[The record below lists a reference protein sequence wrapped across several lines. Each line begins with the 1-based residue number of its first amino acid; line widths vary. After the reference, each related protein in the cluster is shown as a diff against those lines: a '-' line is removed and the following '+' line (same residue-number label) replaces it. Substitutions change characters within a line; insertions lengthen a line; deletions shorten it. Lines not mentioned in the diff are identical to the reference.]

1 MKREKR
7 PNKASSGGKGGYNEK
22 EVENPGLVDEALRLW
37 AWT

>member
-7 PNKASSGGKGGYNEK
+7 STKASSGGKGGYNEK
-22 EVENPGLVDEALRLW
+22 EVENPGLVDEALWLW